1 MASKIKRIGL
11 NAGVG
16 IVTGLMPV
24 LTQPALALPPPA
36 DVPEEVLRT
45 EVITGGRSPI
55 DGKPLTAAEYAQ
67 IQTQIRSLP
76 AGIGVTS
83 DTKQLIFLLRIRKL
97 IRSFAPFLPLRL
109 PKRK

>member
-1 MASKIKRIGL
+1 MTSRIKRIGL

-16 IVTGLMPV
+16 IVTGLVPACI
-24 LTQPALALPPPA
+24 QPALSLPPPR

-45 EVITGGRSPI
+45 EVFTGGRSPI
-55 DGKPLTAAEYAQ
+55 DGNPLTAAEYAQ
-67 IQTQIRSLP
+67 LQTQLRALP

-109 PKRK
+109 PRK